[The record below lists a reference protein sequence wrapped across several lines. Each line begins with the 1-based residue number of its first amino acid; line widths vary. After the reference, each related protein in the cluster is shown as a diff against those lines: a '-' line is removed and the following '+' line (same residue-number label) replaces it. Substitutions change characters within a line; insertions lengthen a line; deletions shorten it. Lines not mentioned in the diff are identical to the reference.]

1 VPTLPEGP
9 VVWVIGAMARGTVEA
24 DYVDE
29 EIAISEYALSGAGV
43 CGKLCNA
50 YEQLWGVL

>member
-1 VPTLPEGP
+1 